1 MYLTWLYH
9 GASMVWYPPPP
20 MMEGGGGCVKYVMM
34 ECWVSTIW
42 RCWIWL
48 PSEGVECMVS
58 ITGGTVECVPD
69 GIYWVSKEWE
79 GWLCAYGIVECGYL
93 VKVLNVY
100 LMECWVC
107 TKLECWVWVPSRDVE
122 YVYQVKC
129 WLCTGWEC
137 CNVLRRV
144 LWYCPFKNLNMESC
158 VLLFLTMA
166 SGGVECCF
174 FSLPPPPHTRPQL
187 YILSTMTVY
196 R

>member
-1 MYLTWLYH
+1 MEMLNMITVWGWWMYGEHYRWD
-9 GASMVWYPPPP
+9 
-20 MMEGGGGCVKYVMM
+20 
-34 ECWVSTIW
+34 CWV
-42 RCWIWL
+42 
-48 PSEGVECMVS
+48 
-58 ITGGTVECVPD
+58 VPD
-69 GIYWVSKEWE
+69 GIYWVGKEWE
-79 GWLCAYGIVECGYL
+79 GWLCGYGVVECGYL

-107 TKLECWVWVPSRDVE
+107 TKLECWAWVPSRDVE